1 MPVTRAPRGIDVRRV
16 VACRMGHHRGMD
28 RIETERLVLRPWR
41 ESDAEAA
48 YAVLS
53 HDDVWPW
60 LGAEPRRC
68 PDVATAARVLA
79 RWAELADDVLGVWA
93 VEAPTMTGIAPS
105 PCGSVLLLTLPRS
118 DGHESEA
125 VEIGWHLHP
134 SAWGHGIA
142 TEGARALV
150 SRARDA
156 GLPLLHAVVREAN
169 VRSLAV
175 CDRLGMARLG
185 VTDEWYGTEFVDHVL
200 DL

>member
-1 MPVTRAPRGIDVRRV
+1 
-16 VACRMGHHRGMD
+16 MD
-28 RIETERLVLRPWR
+28 RIETERLVLRGWHR
-41 ESDAEAA
+41 SDADAA
-48 YAVLS
+48 YAVLA
-53 HDDVWPW
+53 HDEVWPW

-79 RWAELADDVLGVWA
+79 RWSDLADEVLGVWA
-93 VEAPTMTGIAPS
+93 VETPTMADVAPS

-118 DGHESEA
+118 DGRESDA

-134 SAWGHGIA
+134 SAWGRGIA
-142 TEGARALV
+142 TEGAEAQV

-156 GLPLLHAVVREAN
+156 GLRRLHAVVRDAN

-175 CDRLGMARLG
+175 CDRLGMTRLG

>member
-1 MPVTRAPRGIDVRRV
+1 
-16 VACRMGHHRGMD
+16 MGHHHGMD

-41 ESDAEAA
+41 EAEGEAA

-53 HDDVWPW
+53 HDEVWPW

-68 PDVATAARVLA
+68 PDVAAAARVLS
-79 RWAELADDVLGVWA
+79 RWADLADGVLGVWA
-93 VEAPTMTGIAPS
+93 VETPTMGDIVAS

-118 DGHESEA
+118 DGRESDA

-134 SAWGHGIA
+134 TAWGRGIA
-142 TEGARALV
+142 TEGAQALV
-150 SRARDA
+150 SRARDG
-156 GLPLLHAVVREAN
+156 GLRRLHAVVREAN

-175 CDRLGMARLG
+175 CDRLGMTRLG
-185 VTDEWYGTEFVDHVL
+185 VTAEWYGTDFVDHVI